1 MCVCVCVRVCA
12 RGCCA
17 MGEMEAGFAKLQGE
31 DFEYY
36 MQTYSIV
43 LGRNSKKSSVDVD
56 LAGLG
61 GGMNISRQHARILY
75 DFDRRRFVLEV
86 LGKNGCYVEGVL
98 HLPTSPPVKLDSQD
112 LLQIGEKRFY
122 FLLPAKKIARSV
134 AAVSSPSNPRKRAA
148 GGGRAAPA
156 SLVLAS
162 GTGTG
167 TGTGTAKKVRGGG
180 PAKNGSDVSGA
191 RERKQAKSPWMVQQ
205 DVEPSP
211 PAGSTTRVR
220 DGYNRYEDDDADLM
234 QEQYEEREVVRIIL
248 EKLQSQYHPGEW
260 MAVSKLHADILD
272 HFQSRNMSPQFM
284 HIMGVDEDGNEVDG
298 KGNGR
303 AWSGLVSLLKRY
315 PRHFVIN
322 TKLKGGIRVEYVSL
336 YPEEQ

>member
-1 MCVCVCVRVCA
+1 
-12 RGCCA
+12 

-43 LGRNSKKSSVDVD
+43 LGRNSKKSTVDVD

-75 DFDRRRFVLEV
+75 DFERRRFVLEV

-98 HLPTSPPVKLDSQD
+98 HMPGPGVAPVKLDSQD

-122 FLLPAKKIARSV
+122 FLLPAKQIARSV
-134 AAVSSPSNPRKRAA
+134 APTSSPSNPRKRAV
-148 GGGRAAPA
+148 AAA
-156 SLVLAS
+156 RTSLVLGP
-162 GTGTG
+162 GTGTSQQQQQQQSQQPP
-167 TGTGTAKKVRGGG
+167 AKKGRGQ
-180 PAKNGSDVSGA
+180 AKNGPTPS
-191 RERKQAKSPWMVQQ
+191 RKQPWMAQQ
-205 DVEPSP
+205 EIEPSP
-211 PAGSTTRVR
+211 PQGSTTRVQR
-220 DGYNRYEDDDADLM
+220 EGYRYDEEEGDVH
-234 QEQYEEREVVRIIL
+234 QEEYEEREVVRIIL

-272 HFQSRNMSPQFM
+272 HFQSRSMSPQFM
-284 HIMGVDEDGNEVDG
+284 QIMGVDEDGNEIDG

-303 AWSGLVSLLKRY
+303 AWSGLVQLLKRY
-315 PRHFVIN
+315 DRNFVIN

>member
-1 MCVCVCVRVCA
+1 
-12 RGCCA
+12 

-75 DFDRRRFVLEV
+75 DFERRRFVLEV

-98 HLPTSPPVKLDSQD
+98 HMPGTSPVKLDSQD

-134 AAVSSPSNPRKRAA
+134 AAVSSPNNPRKRAA
-148 GGGRAAPA
+148 GGAPGRAGPGA
-156 SLVLAS
+156 SLVLAP
-162 GTGTG
+162 GPTP
-167 TGTGTAKKVRGGG
+167 AKKVRGQGKNG
-180 PAKNGSDVSGA
+180 PAPGGGVGVGGGGGVV
-191 RERKQAKSPWMVQQ
+191 RERKQASTSPWMAQQ
-205 DVEPSP
+205 EVEPSP
-211 PAGSTTRVR
+211 NAGSTTRVR
-220 DGYNRYEDDDADLM
+220 DGYRYEDDEAD
-234 QEQYEEREVVRIIL
+234 EQYEEREVVRIIL

-284 HIMGVDEDGNEVDG
+284 HIMGVDEDGNEIDG

-303 AWSGLVSLLKRY
+303 AWSGLVNLLKRY

>member
-1 MCVCVCVRVCA
+1 
-12 RGCCA
+12 

-43 LGRNSKKSSVDVD
+43 LGRNSKKSAVDVD

-75 DFDRRRFVLEV
+75 DFERRRFVLEV

-98 HLPTSPPVKLDSQD
+98 HMPGPGVAPVKLDSQD

-134 AAVSSPSNPRKRAA
+134 AAPVVSSPSNPRKRAA
-148 GGGRAAPA
+148 GPGRPPSA
-156 SLVLAS
+156 SLVLSAP
-162 GTGTG
+162 
-167 TGTGTAKKVRGGG
+167 AKKVRGPG
-180 PAKNGSDVSGA
+180 KNGPTPGGAAAGPA
-191 RERKQAKSPWMVQQ
+191 RERKQSHNNNAPWMVQP
-205 DVEPSP
+205 DVDPSP
-211 PAGSTTRVR
+211 PQGSTTRVR
-220 DGYNRYEDDDADLM
+220 EGYRYDDEEGDTLQED
-234 QEQYEEREVVRIIL
+234 YEEREVVRIIL

-260 MAVSKLHADILD
+260 MAVSKLHADILE
-272 HFQSRNMSPQFM
+272 HFHNRNMSPQFM

-298 KGNGR
+298 GKGNGGR
-303 AWSGLVSLLKRY
+303 AWSGLVQLLKRY
-315 PRHFVIN
+315 ERHFVIN

>member
-1 MCVCVCVRVCA
+1 
-12 RGCCA
+12 
-17 MGEMEAGFAKLQGE
+17 MGEMDAGFAKLQGE

-56 LAGLG
+56 LAALG
-61 GGMNISRQHARILY
+61 GGMNISRQHAKILY
-75 DFDRRRFVLEV
+75 DFDRQRFVLEV

-98 HLPTSPPVKLDSQD
+98 HFPGTSPVKLDSQD

-134 AAVSSPSNPRKRAA
+134 AAVPSPIVRRKRAA
-148 GGGRAAPA
+148 VGAGGAPSA
-156 SLVLAS
+156 SLVLSSAP
-162 GTGTG
+162 TPAPTP
-167 TGTGTAKKVRGGG
+167 ARKPRGQG
-180 PAKNGSDVSGA
+180 KNGQAGGDA
-191 RERKQAKSPWMVQQ
+191 RERKQAVVAPWMGHQEVK
-205 DVEPSP
+205 PSP
-211 PAGSTTRVR
+211 PQGSTTRAAR
-220 DGYNRYEDDDADLM
+220 EGYRHDEDEADVVH
-234 QEQYEEREVVRIIL
+234 EQFEEKEVAKAVL

-260 MAVSKLHADILD
+260 MAVSKLHADIVD
-272 HFQSRNMSPQFM
+272 FFQSRQMSPQLM
-284 HIMGVDEDGNEVDG
+284 HVLGMDEYRQELDG
-298 KGNGR
+298 KGNGK
-303 AWSGLVSLLKRY
+303 AWSGLVNLLKKY

>member
-1 MCVCVCVRVCA
+1 
-12 RGCCA
+12 

-43 LGRNSKKSSVDVD
+43 LGRNSKKSTVDVD

-98 HLPTSPPVKLDSQD
+98 HMPGPGVQPVKLDSQD

-122 FLLPAKKIARSV
+122 FLLPAKKIARTV
-134 AAVSSPSNPRKRAA
+134 APSSSPSNPRKRVVGSTTTRAPSAA
-148 GGGRAAPA
+148 
-156 SLVLAS
+156 LVLS
-162 GTGTG
+162 SQQPP
-167 TGTGTAKKVRGGG
+167 AKKGRVKSSSNNNG
-180 PAKNGSDVSGA
+180 P
-191 RERKQAKSPWMVQQ
+191 RKQPWSME
-205 DVEPSP
+205 VEPSGGENNNNGP
-211 PAGSTTRVR
+211 Q
-220 DGYNRYEDDDADLM
+220 
-234 QEQYEEREVVRIIL
+234 QEEYEEREVVRIIL
-248 EKLQSQYHPGEW
+248 KKLQSQYSGEW

-272 HFQSRNMSPQFM
+272 HFQNRAMSPQFM
-284 HIMGVDEDGNEVDG
+284 HIMGVDEDGNEINDG
-298 KGNGR
+298 KGSNGR
-303 AWSGLVSLLKRY
+303 AWSGLVQLLKRY
-315 PRHFVIN
+315 PSHFVIN

-336 YPEEQ
+336 YLEEQ

>member
-1 MCVCVCVRVCA
+1 MSGY
-12 RGCCA
+12 RGGGRERLIEIERK
-17 MGEMEAGFAKLQGE
+17 MGETEAGFAKLQGE

-43 LGRNSKKSSVDVD
+43 LGRNSKKSAVDVD

-75 DFDRRRFVLEV
+75 DFERQRFVLEV

-98 HLPTSPPVKLDSQD
+98 HYPGNTPVKLDSQD

-134 AAVSSPSNPRKRAA
+134 AAVSSPPNPRKRAA
-148 GGGRAAPA
+148 GAGRAAPA
-156 SLVLAS
+156 ALVLGPS
-162 GTGTG
+162 PP
-167 TGTGTAKKVRGGG
+167 AKKGRGQGRNG
-180 PAKNGSDVSGA
+180 PAGRGT
-191 RERKQAKSPWMVQQ
+191 RERKQAPVSPWIGQQ
-205 DVEPSP
+205 KVEPFP

-220 DGYNRYEDDDADLM
+220 ESYRYDDDEPDVGH
-234 QEQYEEREVVRIIL
+234 EQSEETEVVRIIL
-248 EKLQSQYHPGEW
+248 EKLQSQYHLGEW

-272 HFQSRNMSPQFM
+272 HFQSRQRSSQFM
-284 HIMGVDEDGNEVDG
+284 HIMGLDEDGIEKDG
-298 KGNGR
+298 KGNSK
-303 AWSGLVSLLKRY
+303 AWSGLVNLLKRY
-315 PRHFVIN
+315 PRYFVIN

-336 YPEEQ
+336 YTEEQ